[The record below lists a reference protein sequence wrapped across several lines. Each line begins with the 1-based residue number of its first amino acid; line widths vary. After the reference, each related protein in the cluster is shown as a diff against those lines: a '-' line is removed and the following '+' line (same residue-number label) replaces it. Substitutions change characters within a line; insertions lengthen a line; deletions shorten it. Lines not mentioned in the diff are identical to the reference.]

1 MRKQYEFFKF
11 VGLIAYLLIHRLYRN
26 EYKDLKEWYLF
37 NVDVGIYIY
46 IINKFSQT
54 TWIL

>member
-11 VGLIAYLLIHRLYRN
+11 VGLITYLLIHRLYRN

-37 NVDVGIYIY
+37 NVDVDIYIY
-46 IINKFSQT
+46 IYNQ
-54 TWIL
+54 